1 MKIEKNLTQ
10 IWIGPKPAPIK
21 WMNTWQ
27 DKHPGWN
34 YSIFSQKDLEARS
47 FRNQRLIDHYMK
59 KKIYAGV
66 SDLIRY
72 ELMLEQGGF
81 WPEADFIC
89 LENTEEL
96 FTETEDYCYTCYENE
111 KLKLGFTQPIF
122 ACNKNNEFLAQLVS
136 ELSTILP
143 ENLSDKPWKSTGNE
157 WLSYMIPKYNPKIKI
172 FPSHYFIPNHYS
184 VKSEKYIGND
194 KIYADHVWGSTGGG
208 ANYLSAVL

>member
-10 IWIGPKPAPIK
+10 IWIGPAPAPIK
-21 WMNTWQ
+21 WMNTWR
-27 DKHPGWN
+27 DRHPAWN

-47 FRNQRLIDHYMK
+47 FKNQRLIDHYMK

-72 ELMLEQGGF
+72 ELMLERGGF

-111 KLKLGFTQPIF
+111 KLKPGFTQPIF
-122 ACNKNNEFLAQLVS
+122 ACNKNNEFLTQLVS
-136 ELSTILP
+136 ELSTVLP
-143 ENLSDKPWKSTGNE
+143 ENLSDKPWESTGNE
-157 WLSYMIPKYNPKIKI
+157 WLSYMIPKYNAKIKI

-184 VKSEKYIGND
+184 IKSEKYTGSD

-208 ANYLSAVL
+208 ANYMSAAL